1 MGRWGCHRD
10 KISLREPVHD
20 GVAEI
25 WKNNLNSD
33 KEKSQGEVKLCAH
46 LPPEPSLELQWTTRL
61 IEPGE
66 KQSKVTILSLV
77 AQTQAHQILWPV
89 PQVVTLEGSR
99 TAAPAAYRSW
109 AALPWSPLGHLMATV
124 NLNNK
129 KWLRSLIFYFSKWRI
144 LVVWIEAY
152 DQLCTIL
159 RGAHKQPAMLWLK
172 SSSWYP
178 AVRVALLNCQTGL
191 WEEHQISHT

>member
-1 MGRWGCHRD
+1 MRLPQRQDFPARACPLWSGWDMKEQSQLWQG
-10 KISLREPVHD
+10 KIPGGGKALCSPASRAIPR
-20 GVAEI
+20 VA
-25 WKNNLNSD
+25 
-33 KEKSQGEVKLCAH
+33 V
-46 LPPEPSLELQWTTRL
+46 WTTRL

-109 AALPWSPLGHLMATV
+109 AALPWSPLGRLMATV